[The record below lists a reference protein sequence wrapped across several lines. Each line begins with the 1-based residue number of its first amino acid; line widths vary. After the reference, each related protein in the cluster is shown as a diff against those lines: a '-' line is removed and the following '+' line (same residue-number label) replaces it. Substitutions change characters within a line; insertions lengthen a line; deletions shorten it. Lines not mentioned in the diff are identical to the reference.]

1 MAEARCARRSRRR
14 HRVNPKAFYRSAL
27 SESEKEML
35 PVADEVEGLEQEIA
49 VLRVRLRRAL
59 EEHPENMTLMLKG
72 VELLVKALGASY
84 RLSKD
89 AKTDLSASVRSV
101 LDEYG
106 AMMRPESNDDVDA
119 DAAEDN

>member
-1 MAEARCARRSRRR
+1 M
-14 HRVNPKAFYRSAL
+14 NPKAFYRSAL

-35 PVADEVEGLEQEIA
+35 PVADEVEGLDQEIA

-72 VELLVKALGASY
+72 VELLVKALAASY